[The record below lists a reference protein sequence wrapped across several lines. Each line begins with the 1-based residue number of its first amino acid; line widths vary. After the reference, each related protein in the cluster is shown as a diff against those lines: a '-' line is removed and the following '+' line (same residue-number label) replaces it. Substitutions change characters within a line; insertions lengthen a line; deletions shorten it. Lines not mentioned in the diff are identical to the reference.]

1 MGHQIIM
8 KPFKNK
14 SAANNGRNP
23 PSYVSLTPFPKI
35 PYINEEATGCIN
47 EKPVGAIRKQP

>member
-1 MGHQIIM
+1 MEHQIIM